1 MKQRKQYNLTPFER
15 NLLRKLKEN
24 EDLKVVM
31 IDKNMGT
38 GLMPKSLYIQR
49 AWSDHLSNSM
59 TYREISAGAIPAE
72 IGRIKYL
79 VDTFLSKCH
88 KELPNHERV
97 FLRRLR
103 AEFYTSLISKF
114 YIMPKLHKTPWKT
127 RPVVPT
133 CGTIL
138 HGISRWAH
146 YHLWKLIHL
155 IPSYIKD
162 CIDVKEKLEAL
173 GPLPPGTRV
182 FTMDAQA
189 MYTNINFK
197 HGSTSLNSFCI
208 CSKTNYQLTF
218 QSNYSLKQY
227 PLSQKTIYLN
237 LGTTTSSNLWVKQ
250 WEPPM
255 QQ

>member
-1 MKQRKQYNLTPFER
+1 MNLFKAKLKTLHQNSMKQRKQYNLTPFER

-114 YIMPKLHKTPWKT
+114 YIMPKLTKH
-127 RPVVPT
+127 RGRQGRLFQPVVLFFMESQD
-133 CGTIL
+133 GHTIT
-138 HGISRWAH
+138 
-146 YHLWKLIHL
+146 Y
-155 IPSYIKD
+155 
-162 CIDVKEKLEAL
+162 
-173 GPLPPGTRV
+173 
-182 FTMDAQA
+182 
-189 MYTNINFK
+189 
-197 HGSTSLNSFCI
+197 GS
-208 CSKTNYQLTF
+208 
-218 QSNYSLKQY
+218 
-227 PLSQKTIYLN
+227 
-237 LGTTTSSNLWVKQ
+237 
-250 WEPPM
+250 
-255 QQ
+255 